1 MERRTRCHDVD
12 NIDYGGDE
20 LFSIMEVEKRGEYVD
35 NEFELKQ
42 NDYKQKIIQLKSV
55 SLPLCADFFKI
66 PAKMKT
72 GPEKWGQRCRRWETT

>member
-1 MERRTRCHDVD
+1 MLSRLISKKYKVAISGD
-12 NIDYGGDE
+12 GGDE

-55 SLPLCADFFKI
+55 S
-66 PAKMKT
+66 
-72 GPEKWGQRCRRWETT
+72 

>member
-35 NEFELKQ
+35 NEFEYKQ
-42 NDYKQKIIQLKSV
+42 NDNKKLSNWNPYPYL
-55 SLPLCADFFKI
+55 
-66 PAKMKT
+66 
-72 GPEKWGQRCRRWETT
+72 